1 LFLETTVKNDS
12 EEVLVERLRAR
23 DQKAIALLYKN
34 YSAALYG
41 VILRIVKV
49 EEVAEDVLQESFVKI
64 WSSFDSYDAQK
75 GRLFTWMLNI
85 SRNLAID
92 KIRSKQY
99 RVSSKT
105 DPMEDATTGGMVSSD
120 GIRPDHIGIKEITEK
135 LIPDQKVIIDLM
147 YFGGYTQT
155 EVAETLN
162 IPLGTVKTRARMA
175 IKTLAKLIK

>member
-1 LFLETTVKNDS
+1 MNITS
-12 EEVLVERLRAR
+12 EEELVAQLRAQ
-23 DQKAIALLYKN
+23 DQRAITLLYRN

-41 VILRIVKV
+41 VILRIVKQ

-64 WSSFDSYDAQK
+64 WSAFSSYDEQK

-99 RVSSKT
+99 RVGSKT
-105 DPMEDATTGGMVSSD
+105 QPMENTVTSHMVSSD
-120 GIRPDHIGIKEITEK
+120 GIKPDHIGLQEMTEQ
-135 LIPDQKVIIDLM
+135 LNPDQKVIIDLM
-147 YFGGYTQT
+147 YFNGFTQS
-155 EVAETLN
+155 EVAEELN

-175 IKTLAKLIK
+175 IKFLSKLIK